1 MRFVRSD
8 GLAKSRQI
16 SGVWGKPWGKIG
28 ENQVESVENVGRTG
42 GELRLTGGIL
52 EETTG
57 KSFQCQGACT
67 VDGKHSRLI
76 LSATYC
82 GPVFRQHNR

>member
-8 GLAKSRQI
+8 GLAKSRQS

-52 EETTG
+52 GETTG
-57 KSFQCQGACT
+57 ERFQCPGAPT
-67 VDGKHSRLI
+67 VDGKHSQLI
-76 LSATYC
+76 LSATYG
-82 GPVFRQHNR
+82 GPMLRQHNR